1 VTQEQDKPPP
11 TTCSAPPNELPEAEV
26 REAYATLRSLV
37 ASIPHFFVSVD
48 TEYRI
53 TDTNRAIIGMTREAM
68 IGQNAL
74 DHIAPAE
81 RAALKAR
88 WDRILAT
95 GEPAQYETSA
105 VDADGVVSHYTADA
119 GPLCRGGQIVGIV
132 ISTMDITERKR
143 LEETTRQA
151 VERSEAAVAEL
162 AEKNRQLT
170 LEMAERAEAER
181 ALVAQREALRA
192 LSTPILKLW
201 DGVLALPV
209 VGVVDSARAAQMMER
224 LLEEIVQSGARF
236 AILDLTG
243 VDIVDT
249 STASYLLNL
258 VRAASLLGS
267 RCLISGISPTVAQT
281 MVHLEVGVEAFQT
294 FGTLEDALRFAI
306 GASISDAPHGLRERR
321 HAPGFSNREK

>member
-1 VTQEQDKPPP
+1 MTQDQENDRPSVDAFHPDNL
-11 TTCSAPPNELPEAEV
+11 SEAAL
-26 REAYATLRSLV
+26 REAYATLRGLV
-37 ASIPHFFVSVD
+37 ASIPNVFMSVD

-53 TDTNRAIIGMTREAM
+53 TDTNRVIQGVPRETLL
-68 IGQNAL
+68 GLNAL
-74 DHIAPAE
+74 DFIAPAE
-81 RAALKAR
+81 RAPLKAR

-95 GEPAQYETSA
+95 GEPAHYETSA
-105 VDADGVVSHYTADA
+105 VGPDGEITHFTADA
-119 GPLCRGGQIVGIV
+119 GPLRRSGQIVGLIV
-132 ISTMDITERKR
+132 TSMDITERKR

-151 VERSEAAVAEL
+151 VERTEAAVAEL

-181 ALVAQREALRA
+181 TLLAQREALRA

-201 DGVLALPV
+201 DGVVALPV
-209 VGVVDSARAAQMMER
+209 IGIVDSARAAQMMER

-267 RCLISGISPTVAQT
+267 RCLVSGISPTVAQT
-281 MVHLEVGVEAFQT
+281 MVHLEVGVEAFKT

-306 GASISDAPHGLRERR
+306 GASGAAAGR
-321 HAPGFSNREK
+321 